1 MADQE
6 HTTGMHTHVDE
17 NGNVITHCHD
27 SQAHT
32 QEYEHGH
39 SHGHTHTH
47 TQTKA
52 VINRLARAI
61 GHLESVKR
69 MVEDG
74 RDCAEVLIQL
84 AAVRSALNNTAKIIL
99 KDHIDHCLTDAV
111 ESGDR
116 QAIDELN
123 LAIEKFMN

>member
-1 MADQE
+1 MAEQD
-6 HTTGMHTHVDE
+6 HNTLVHTHVDE
-17 NGNVITHCHD
+17 NGNVITHCH
-27 SQAHT
+27 SG
-32 QEYEHGH
+32 E
-39 SHGHTHTH
+39 GHTHAHPHTH

-84 AAVRSALNNTAKIIL
+84 AAVRSALNNTQAKIIRGRSHRPL
-99 KDHIDHCLTDAV
+99 
-111 ESGDR
+111 SDR
-116 QAIDELN
+116 FSWKA
-123 LAIEKFMN
+123 ATSRPSTS

>member
-17 NGNVITHCHD
+17 NGNMITHCHD

-32 QEYEHGH
+32 HEHEHGH